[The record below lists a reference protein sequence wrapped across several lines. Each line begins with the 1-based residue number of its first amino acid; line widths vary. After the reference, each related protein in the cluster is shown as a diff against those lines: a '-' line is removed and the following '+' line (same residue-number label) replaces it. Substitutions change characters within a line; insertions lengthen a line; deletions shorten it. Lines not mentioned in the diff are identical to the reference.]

1 MACHPRPWIPSEQ
14 PSSDHGL
21 TCEQIWTEHAINHV
35 KEALEGSGL
44 EQRVPMPPAI
54 CFVALTGFTRL
65 TEEQGDEV
73 AVRVAGRLAS
83 LVNNIRCSIT

>member
-1 MACHPRPWIPSEQ
+1 
-14 PSSDHGL
+14 
-21 TCEQIWTEHAINHV
+21 V

-73 AVRVAGRLAS
+73 AVRVAGRP
-83 LVNNIRCSIT
+83 RW

>member
-1 MACHPRPWIPSEQ
+1 
-14 PSSDHGL
+14 
-21 TCEQIWTEHAINHV
+21 
-35 KEALEGSGL
+35 
-44 EQRVPMPPAI
+44 MPPAI
-54 CFVALTGFTRL
+54 CFVALTGFTQL